1 MIPLKQ
7 IQEKSEYFTTV
18 SLKKD
23 EILFE
28 EWDIDGHLYIIYNG
42 SIIIEQSVHYG
53 ENTFKILSSLQ
64 SWDIIWE
71 QALIEQKP
79 KEVRVRAESD
89 SQLLSIRGGSA
100 FETFVKN
107 EPRLWYTVMLGI
119 ISLSNERILKSN
131 KEITAN
137 HEINLAISKIKDFSL
152 DAIYK
157 LIIIIQ
163 GILEVDQIMYFE
175 KNLVMDHYFKLR
187 YDSYQAHSVQN
198 TILKFE
204 NNQVDFDLLE
214 KEKIHT
220 WKYHLSAPLSLWDI
234 NHGFLVIA
242 RENKVFQENEEK
254 LLRNTAGSLV
264 GVIHQKKLI
273 EEQRNIDYMKNI

>member
-1 MIPLKQ
+1 
-7 IQEKSEYFTTV
+7 
-18 SLKKD
+18 
-23 EILFE
+23 
-28 EWDIDGHLYIIYNG
+28 
-42 SIIIEQSVHYG
+42 
-53 ENTFKILSSLQ
+53 
-64 SWDIIWE
+64 
-71 QALIEQKP
+71 
-79 KEVRVRAESD
+79 
-89 SQLLSIRGGSA
+89 
-100 FETFVKN
+100 
-107 EPRLWYTVMLGI
+107 MLGI

-220 WKYHLSAPLSLWDI
+220 
-234 NHGFLVIA
+234 
-242 RENKVFQENEEK
+242 
-254 LLRNTAGSLV
+254 
-264 GVIHQKKLI
+264 
-273 EEQRNIDYMKNI
+273 